1 MEKGKSWYINS
12 PRLPFFIL
20 PSSIKNMRRE
30 FSDAIEKIALADEK
44 VVFITGDLGYN
55 ALENLQEKLGN
66 RFINAGVA
74 EQNMVGLAAG
84 MAYKGFKVF
93 CYSIAPFVVYRCWE
107 QFRNDVC
114 LHNLPVFIVGNGG
127 GYGYGI
133 MGSSHHAIEDIA
145 GLSSLQNVKCW
156 IPAFADDVE
165 PFVNQIVADGRPAYL
180 RLGAGKQTP
189 AHEGNFGSLKMV
201 VKSDKPKGTIKAMR
215 PIANNVV
222 GVLQQA
228 EFEHNFNLLI
238 AQNVPLTIDS
248 DGFKLLQATENLLV
262 VEEHVS
268 IGGLAQQ
275 LSVQL
280 MENGISFKKF
290 ISLRA
295 EGYPDGTYG
304 DQNFHQTQS
313 GLDAKNIA
321 KKLRLFA

>member
-1 MEKGKSWYINS
+1 
-12 PRLPFFIL
+12 
-20 PSSIKNMRRE
+20 MRRE
-30 FSDAIEKIALADEK
+30 FSDAIEKIALEDEK
-44 VVFITGDLGYN
+44 IVFITGDLGYN
-55 ALENLQEKLGN
+55 ALENLQAKLGN

-114 LHNLPVFIVGNGG
+114 LHNLPVFLVGNGG

-133 MGSSHHAIEDIA
+133 MGSTHHAIEDLA

-156 IPAFADDVE
+156 IPAFSDEVE
-165 PFVNQIVADGRPAYL
+165 PFVNQIIADGRPAYL

-189 AHEGNFGSLKMV
+189 THLEEFGSLKLV
-201 VKSDKPKGTIKAMR
+201 IKSANPKGSIVALG
-215 PIANNVV
+215 PVANNVV
-222 GVLQQA
+222 SVLQQA
-228 EFEHNFNLLI
+228 EFNHQFNLFT
-238 AQNVPLTIDS
+238 AQNVPLIIEPE
-248 DGFKLLQATENLLV
+248 GFNSLQSTDNLLV

-268 IGGLAQQ
+268 VGGLAQQ

-280 MENGISFKKF
+280 MERGIAFKKF

-304 DQNFHQTQS
+304 DQSFHQTQS
-313 GLDAKNIA
+313 GLDVGNIA
-321 KKLRLFA
+321 AKLRLFL

>member
-1 MEKGKSWYINS
+1 
-12 PRLPFFIL
+12 
-20 PSSIKNMRRE
+20 MRRE
-30 FSDAIEKIALADEK
+30 FSDAIEKIALEDEK
-44 VVFITGDLGYN
+44 IVFITGDLGYN
-55 ALENLQEKLGN
+55 ALENLQSTLGN

-114 LHNLPVFIVGNGG
+114 LHNLPVFLVGNGG

-133 MGSSHHAIEDIA
+133 MGSTHHAIEDLA

-156 IPAFADDVE
+156 IPAFADEVE
-165 PFVNQIVADGRPAYL
+165 LFVNQIVADGRPAYL

-189 AHEGNFGSLKMV
+189 ANEGEYGSLKLV
-201 VKSDKPKGTIKAMR
+201 VKSEYAKGSIVALG
-215 PIANNVV
+215 PVANNVV
-222 GVLQQA
+222 SVLQRE
-228 EFEHNFNLLI
+228 EFINKFNLYT

-248 DGFKLLQATENLLV
+248 EGFKLLQTTDNLLV

-280 MENGISFKKF
+280 MEQGISFKKF

-313 GLDAKNIA
+313 GLDVGNIA
-321 KKLRLFA
+321 EKLRLFL

>member
-1 MEKGKSWYINS
+1 
-12 PRLPFFIL
+12 
-20 PSSIKNMRRE
+20 MRRE
-30 FSDAIEKIALADEK
+30 FSDAIEKIALEDEK
-44 VVFITGDLGYN
+44 IIFITGDLGYN

-84 MAYKGFKVF
+84 LAYKGFKVF

-114 LHNLPVFIVGNGG
+114 LHNLPVFLVGNGG

-133 MGSSHHAIEDIA
+133 MGSTHHAIEDIA

-156 IPAFADDVE
+156 IPAFADEVE
-165 PFVNQIVADGRPAYL
+165 TSIKEMVAESRPAYL
-180 RLGAGKQTP
+180 RLGAGKHTP
-189 AHEGNFGSLKMV
+189 AQEGDFGSLKLV
-201 VKSDKPKGTIKAMR
+201 IKSDAPKGSIVALG
-215 PIANNVV
+215 PVANNVV
-222 GVLQQA
+222 NVLQQD
-228 EFEHNFNLLI
+228 EFANQFNLFTAKTL
-238 AQNVPLTIDS
+238 PLQIENE
-248 DGFKLLQATENLLV
+248 GFDLLQSVDNLLV
-262 VEEHVS
+262 IEEHVS
-268 IGGLAQQ
+268 VGGLAQQ

-280 MENGISFKKF
+280 MERRISFKNF

-313 GLDAKNIA
+313 GLDVENIA
-321 KKLRLFA
+321 NKLRLFM

>member
-1 MEKGKSWYINS
+1 
-12 PRLPFFIL
+12 
-20 PSSIKNMRRE
+20 MRRE
-30 FSDAIEKIALADEK
+30 FSDAIEKIALEDEK
-44 VVFITGDLGYN
+44 IIFITGDLGYN

-84 MAYKGFKVF
+84 LAYKGFKVF

-114 LHNLPVFIVGNGG
+114 LHNLPVFLVGNGG

-133 MGSSHHAIEDIA
+133 MGSTHHAIEDIG

-156 IPAFADDVE
+156 IPAFTDEVE
-165 PFVNQIVADGRPAYL
+165 NAVNAIVAEGRPAYL

-189 AHEGNFGSLKMV
+189 ANEGDFGSLKLV
-201 VKSDKPKGTIKAMR
+201 VKSDMPKGSIVALG
-215 PIANNVV
+215 PVANNVV
-222 GVLQQA
+222 SVLQQA
-228 EFEHNFNLLI
+228 EFANQFNLFT
-238 AQNVPLTIDS
+238 ANTVPLQIS
-248 DGFKLLQATENLLV
+248 QEGFNLIQSVDNLLV
-262 VEEHVS
+262 IEEHVS

-275 LSVQL
+275 LSLQL
-280 MENGISFKKF
+280 MERGISFKKF

-313 GLDAKNIA
+313 GLNAENIA
-321 KKLRLFA
+321 NKLRLFL

>member
-1 MEKGKSWYINS
+1 
-12 PRLPFFIL
+12 
-20 PSSIKNMRRE
+20 MRRE
-30 FSDAIEKIALADEK
+30 FSDAIEKIALEDEK
-44 VVFITGDLGYN
+44 IIFITGDLGYN
-55 ALENLQEKLGN
+55 ALENLQQKLGN

-84 MAYKGFKVF
+84 LAYKGFKVF

-114 LHNLPVFIVGNGG
+114 LHNLPVFLVGNGG

-133 MGSSHHAIEDIA
+133 MGSTHHAIEDIG

-156 IPAFADDVE
+156 IPAFADEVE
-165 PFVNQIVADGRPAYL
+165 KSVSEIVAEGRPAYL

-189 AHEGNFGSLKMV
+189 AHEGDFGSLELV
-201 VKSDKPKGTIKAMR
+201 IKSENPKGSIVALG
-215 PIANNVV
+215 PVANNVV
-222 GVLQQA
+222 SVLQQT
-228 EFEHNFNLLI
+228 EFADQFNLFT
-238 AQNVPLTIDS
+238 ANTVPLQIYQE
-248 DGFKLLQATENLLV
+248 GFDLLQSVDNLLV
-262 VEEHVS
+262 IEEHVS

-275 LSVQL
+275 LSLQL
-280 MENGISFKKF
+280 MERGISFKKF

-313 GLDAKNIA
+313 GLDVENIA
-321 KKLRLFA
+321 NKLRIFCNTDCQSVV